1 MALRKRPLILASA
14 SPQRRRLLKR
24 LGLPFKIVPS
34 GVGENSPEKNPRKLV
49 LFLAKKK
56 ARAVARRH
64 PQCMALGSDTVVYC
78 QGEILVKPRS
88 RADSK
93 RILDILNGRWHR
105 VYTGVA
111 LALDG
116 GKKIYSEVCVSRTKA
131 RKLPPGRLLRLAG
144 KHMDKSGSYAM
155 QDRRDPFIEKVVGG
169 KDNVIGLPLSAV
181 RRLLKRAG

>member
-49 LFLAKKK
+49 LSLAKKK
-56 ARAVARRH
+56 ARAVARRY
-64 PQCMALGSDTVVYC
+64 PRSAVLGSDTVVYC
-78 QGEILVKPRS
+78 QKEILVKPKNKT
-88 RADSK
+88 DSK

-111 LALDG
+111 LALEG
-116 GKKIYSEVCVSRTKA
+116 GNKIYSEVCVSRTKA
-131 RKLPPGRLLRLAG
+131 RKLPPERLLRLAG

-155 QDRRDPFIEKVVGG
+155 QDKRDPFIEKVVGG
-169 KDNVIGLPLSAV
+169 KDNVIGLPLSVV